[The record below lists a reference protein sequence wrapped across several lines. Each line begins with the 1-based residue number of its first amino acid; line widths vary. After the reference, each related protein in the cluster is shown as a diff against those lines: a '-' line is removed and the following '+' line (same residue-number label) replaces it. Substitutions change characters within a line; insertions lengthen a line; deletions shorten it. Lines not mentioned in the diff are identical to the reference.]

1 MNKEILFIL
10 GIILGMFIGKMIIPE
25 SLDSKDNILE
35 SSVEPKVLECPADLE
50 YIKNNKFICS
60 EDENCYLLA
69 EAIYFEARGESKKGM
84 VAVAEVV
91 INRVNAPYW
100 PDTVDSV
107 LSYRCQF
114 EYRCSKY
121 SGYPEIRNQKSWVY
135 SLEIA
140 ELVYTRNYTPVIDNA
155 NHFLNT
161 SKLRKLPRWTKVYQE
176 VATIGNHTFYER

>member
-1 MNKEILFIL
+1 MNKKTLFIL

-25 SLDSKDNILE
+25 SLDSKDSDDNNILE

-60 EDENCYLLA
+60 VDENCYLLA
-69 EAIYFEARGESKKGM
+69 EVIYFEARGESKKGM

-91 INRVNAPYW
+91 FNRVNAPYW

-114 EYRCSKY
+114 EYRCSK
-121 SGYPEIRNQKSWVY
+121 
-135 SLEIA
+135 
-140 ELVYTRNYTPVIDNA
+140 
-155 NHFLNT
+155 
-161 SKLRKLPRWTKVYQE
+161 
-176 VATIGNHTFYER
+176 